1 MAFLNF
7 LSGGGNPLQ
16 AMMGGASP
24 GFAGGMFPNN
34 EPPFG
39 INETGGINEAL
50 AQNQALGLHKMQQ
63 PQKQKLGF
71 ADILGLVGD
80 AVRGY
85 RGQEATYLPRMQQQR
100 KEQARNQAF
109 QNYLDDPEGT
119 IRALFAAGDPE
130 TALAL
135 IKDGQGEGF
144 TLSEGQGRYD
154 SRGKL
159 IAQGPNKQE
168 TVEIDGV
175 VFDKRTGQ
183 PLFESP
189 YSRIIPGAE
198 GSFYE
203 QPRQGIGRG
212 RAAPQDQPQGAS
224 LQAQAEEAI
233 RMGADPAEVNRRL
246 QEMLGGAT
254 ASPSPTF
261 P

>member
-7 LSGGGNPLQ
+7 LGGNP
-16 AMMGGASP
+16 APMGGASP

-39 INETGGINEAL
+39 IDEMGGINQAL
-50 AQNQALGLHKMQQ
+50 AQNQSLAQNM
-63 PQKQKLGF
+63 PRPAPKQKLGIG
-71 ADILGLVGD
+71 DIIGLLGD
-80 AVRGY
+80 AVRGFK
-85 RGQEATYLPRMQQQR
+85 GQNAVYGPQMLSMR

-109 QNYLDDPEGT
+109 SNYLDDPEGT

-130 TALAL
+130 AALELMKA
-135 IKDGQGEGF
+135 GQGEGF

-154 SRGKL
+154 SRGNL

-212 RAAPQDQPQGAS
+212 RAPPQGDS
-224 LQAQAEEAI
+224 DLRAQAEEAI